1 MLKYRPFI
9 KKIQEINNFA
19 DYKEEI
25 AKKVISQQDK
35 TIPPTTDKEPEKNK
49 DEIKTDA
56 NITDS
61 IKKEIESLEIKKGDI
76 KTKMDKIEEL
86 IASGDFSDDNKKNLE
101 TEKQKLIVQM
111 TEFDNMIKT
120 STNNLKNLQDSNKK

>member
-61 IKKEIESLEIKKGDI
+61 IKKEIESLEDENTQLKTENLSFKEKIRKIKEI
-76 KTKMDKIEEL
+76 I
-86 IASGDFSDDNKKNLE
+86 
-101 TEKQKLIVQM
+101 
-111 TEFDNMIKT
+111 
-120 STNNLKNLQDSNKK
+120 